1 MYPGKFSR
9 ESQARPCGVEK
20 RMIGSLSWRN
30 PSFFPSTLG
39 VLTSA
44 LLLLLAGVP
53 AEGRAQDLAALA
65 NAAAVQTVTPDRPA
79 VPCPAQTARTMV
91 ILVVGQSHAANH
103 TAVRSASRRGA
114 YVLFDGRCYPAADPL
129 PGGTG
134 TSGSLWPGLGDHLLE
149 TNSADAVVFAVA
161 AVSGTS
167 LRRWAPGGELAG
179 LLSAVVR
186 SVVPRYR
193 VTHTLWMQGES
204 DLVEGTD
211 TATYRDRF
219 HALLGSLRQL
229 GVAAP
234 VYVAVSSSWCGPV
247 IGRLVSRSNPVAEA
261 QRALVDPK
269 AGILAG
275 PEVDTLV
282 DARGRYDGCH
292 FSPQGVAA
300 LVQAWSAVL
309 ERPVPAQH

>member
-1 MYPGKFSR
+1 MASVLR
-9 ESQARPCGVEK
+9 
-20 RMIGSLSWRN
+20 SLSWKAL
-30 PSFFPSTLG
+30 SSLG
-39 VLTSA
+39 VLTSVTLP
-44 LLLLLAGVP
+44 LLTGAPAG
-53 AEGRAQDLAALA
+53 ARGQDLGSLAA
-65 NAAAVQTVTPDRPA
+65 AAAVQTVTPDRQA

-149 TNSADAVVFAVA
+149 TNSADAVVFAIA

-167 LRRWAPGGELAG
+167 LRRWAPGGELNG
-179 LLSAVVR
+179 WLRAVAR
-186 SVVPRYR
+186 SVVSRYR

-211 TATYRDRF
+211 TATYQDRF
-219 HALLGSLRQL
+219 HTLLGSLRDL
-229 GVAAP
+229 GIAAP
-234 VYVAVSSSWCGPV
+234 IYVAVSSSWCGPV

-275 PEVDTLV
+275 PEADTLV
-282 DARGRYDGCH
+282 DAQGRYDGCH

-300 LVQAWSAVL
+300 MVQAWSAVL
-309 ERPVPAQH
+309 EQPSPAH

>member
-1 MYPGKFSR
+1 MFPGNFSR
-9 ESQARPCGVEK
+9 GSRTRLGGGITASVLR
-20 RMIGSLSWRN
+20 SLSWKAL
-30 PSFFPSTLG
+30 SSLG
-39 VLTSA
+39 VLTSVTLP
-44 LLLLLAGVP
+44 LLTGAPAG
-53 AEGRAQDLAALA
+53 ARGQDLGSLAA
-65 NAAAVQTVTPDRPA
+65 AAAVQTVTPDRQA

-149 TNSADAVVFAVA
+149 TNSADAVVFAIA

-167 LRRWAPGGELAG
+167 LRRWAPGGELNG
-179 LLSAVVR
+179 WLRAVAR
-186 SVVPRYR
+186 SVVSRYR

-211 TATYRDRF
+211 TATYQDRF
-219 HALLGSLRQL
+219 HTLLGSLRDL
-229 GVAAP
+229 GIAAP
-234 VYVAVSSSWCGPV
+234 IYVAVSSSWCGPV

-275 PEVDTLV
+275 PEADTLV
-282 DARGRYDGCH
+282 DAQGRYDGCH

-300 LVQAWSAVL
+300 MVQAWSAVL
-309 ERPVPAQH
+309 EQPSPAH